1 MIDEL
6 NENLWKYG
14 LHLSINTYK
23 NMFDT
28 YQCAIDVMVDFFM
41 IFALQ
46 SKVRKVLLHRSS
58 LVEHDVKQ

>member
-1 MIDEL
+1 MIDKL
-6 NENLWKYG
+6 NENLWKYW

-23 NMFDT
+23 KMFDT

-46 SKVRKVLLHRSS
+46 SKVKKVFLHRSS
-58 LVEHDVKQ
+58 LVGHDVRE